1 MLVLSRSK
9 RMANSALS
17 NQSIDVVLESKSDIK
32 HSLSGVFFMLLG
44 FLAIFVLLVYLNEA
58 VDIEK
63 DDKSSSMTEFQVKK
77 INKHKPKKEVKKKVQ
92 KRSDLPP
99 PPIPAASLGLELSG
113 IDLGALGYASGQ
125 VGVVDEALLGDTK
138 NVVMTSDMVDVAP
151 KPALR
156 APLEF
161 PARAKNREIEGYV
174 VLNILINESGKVE
187 KVSVLEGFPANT
199 FEKAAVRSIRNWIFE
214 PARYQGKPVK
224 TWANQT
230 IRFELN

>member
-1 MLVLSRSK
+1 
-9 RMANSALS
+9 MASTASSSQPIEGL
-17 NQSIDVVLESKSDIK
+17 LESKSDMK
-32 HSLSGVFFMLLG
+32 HVFVGLFFMLLG
-44 FLAIFVLLVYLNEA
+44 FLGIFILLVYLNQA
-58 VDIEK
+58 VEIEK
-63 DDKSSSMTEFQVKK
+63 DDKSSAMTEFQVKK
-77 INKHKPKKEVKKKVQ
+77 INKPKPKKEVKKKVQ

-113 IDLGALGYASGQ
+113 IDLGALGYGSGQ

-138 NVVMTSDMVDVAP
+138 NVVMTSDMVDVEP

-187 KVSVLEGFPANT
+187 RVSVLEGFPANT
-199 FEKAAVRSIRNWIFE
+199 FEKAAVRSIKNWIFE
-214 PARYQGKPVK
+214 PARYRGKPVK

>member
-1 MLVLSRSK
+1 
-9 RMANSALS
+9 MANTAASSTPVDTL
-17 NQSIDVVLESKSDIK
+17 LESKSEIK
-32 HSLSGVFFMLLG
+32 HLLAGVFFMLVG
-44 FLAIFVLLVYLNEA
+44 FLGIFILLVYLNEA
-58 VDIEK
+58 VEIKK

-77 INKHKPKKEVKKKVQ
+77 INKPKPKKEVKKRVQ

-99 PPIPAASLGLELSG
+99 PPIPAASLGVELSG
-113 IDLGALGYASGQ
+113 IDLGALGYGSGQ

-138 NVVMTSDMVDVAP
+138 NVVMTSDMVDIAP
-151 KPALR
+151 KPAMR

-187 KVSVLEGFPANT
+187 RVSVLEGFPADT
-199 FEKAAVRSIRNWIFE
+199 FEKAAVRSIKNWIFE